1 MARDREAERAAAHA
15 RAVEE
20 INTAVEAAEQVEA
33 TPQALMASH
42 RDLRAIGVGHGDWS
56 SLVQRIG
63 GYGPSLQEAIVR
75 LGALMART
83 LAALATQSCRAVESL
98 LRARGGRHTR
108 DSPEVSLLREVIEL
122 LRAQESAGKLRGLA
136 ADGMID
142 RVRSRP
148 IRSLQHSPHDP
159 PTLTQIAKPR
169 APSLRRYAQDP
180 FNASAATAME
190 RLQAVRSQ
198 RDVAPPS
205 MSGPVYTAYCAATVM
220 SERVHAAAIV
230 EAVEAAE
237 QVEATPAALMAL
249 LRDLRAIGV
258 GHGDWSSL
266 VQNIGGYGPSLQE
279 AIVRLGACISRTR
292 AALATQSCRAV
303 ESLPSAPG
311 SQHTRD
317 SPEVSMLREVVELLR
332 RLESDGRLRGLVAD
346 GLIDRVR
353 PRPTRSL
360 RHSCARTARL
370 ERTAN
375 TCPRHSH
382 GPQSPSRTL
391 LPSLRTG
398 P

>member
-1 MARDREAERAAAHA
+1 M
-15 RAVEE
+15 
-20 INTAVEAAEQVEA
+20 T
-33 TPQALMASH
+33 
-42 RDLRAIGVGHGDWS
+42 
-56 SLVQRIG
+56 
-63 GYGPSLQEAIVR
+63 
-75 LGALMART
+75 
-83 LAALATQSCRAVESL
+83 
-98 LRARGGRHTR
+98 
-108 DSPEVSLLREVIEL
+108 
-122 LRAQESAGKLRGLA
+122 
-136 ADGMID
+136 
-142 RVRSRP
+142 
-148 IRSLQHSPHDP
+148 
-159 PTLTQIAKPR
+159 PTLTQIAKPL

-279 AIVRLGACISRTR
+279 AIVRLGACISRTL

-317 SPEVSMLREVVELLR
+317 SPEVSMLREVIELLR

-370 ERTAN
+370 ERTHQHVPPTLTRTEKPLSPSHRTIAR
-375 TCPRHSH
+375 RHTPVRVASSRVTH
-382 GPQSPSRTL
+382 ILVCSVSRTL
-391 LPSLRTG
+391 ATPRTPPPWRACAAG
-398 P
+398 ARVGAVRAAVARVAARVAARVGVEVVLVVRGCVETVVATVVDTVVLAEAEKEGWSSVVLARAGGRGR